1 MGNFV
6 HEVLENL
13 YALPLEE
20 RTQDTAGCSKEAL
33 MSRTGLIS
41 QIWYSDGWGEKVIPY
56 LRNQTISDFKWS
68 CVWCV
73 RNAFSVENP
82 QSFTPDGI
90 EYELNGKIGD
100 VQMRGFIDR
109 WLMENN
115 TLVISDYKTGKTP
128 SPRYMSDKF
137 FQLSIYSLLLSQ
149 VVQSDDFKLE
159 LLYLNNDAVKRTHV
173 PTPQEFDEATETII
187 TVKKEIDTSYESG
200 NWEAIP
206 SRLCDWCSYKRTVC
220 TYWNK
225 KNER

>member
-220 TYWNK
+220 TYWNQ
-225 KNER
+225 KNE

>member
-159 LLYLNNDAVKRTHV
+159 LLYLKDAVKRTHV

-220 TYWNK
+220 TYWNQ
-225 KNER
+225 KNE